1 MKVMASPGDEAA
13 TPTAVRVA
21 RQGPALTQ
29 PPVARREEHVGG
41 IDRPHVP
48 DLMTLNINA
57 TDQVAAADADRAPGL
72 VRHDQLS
79 APAAKP
85 RTLRYSQPPASPGPG
100 VNPGRFTPT
109 VGRSARRGAGSAD
122 VRVVSHTTW
131 VTL

>member
-1 MKVMASPGDEAA
+1 
-13 TPTAVRVA
+13 
-21 RQGPALTQ
+21 
-29 PPVARREEHVGG
+29 
-41 IDRPHVP
+41 
-48 DLMTLNINA
+48 MTLNIND

-72 VRHDQLS
+72 GRHDHLP

-85 RTLRYSQPPASPGPG
+85 RTLRHSQPPASPGPG

-109 VGRSARRGAGSAD
+109 VGRSARRLAGSAD